1 MKISKVNNIFHLNR
15 LKGKTSNFENVAL
28 QYCSL
33 KTNVVLNILHEIF
46 SYTCCYYFF
55 KTLFKYIICLCCMLL
70 AILKKWKQVSSFF
83 FFKVFLSDLANYLP
97 WKYVNDTTVK
107 ILLCFEEDK
116 WTGEEEHRAKTHFL
130 VTISWH
136 FFINHYDPS
145 FLLEPFA

>member
-28 QYCSL
+28 QYCSF

-46 SYTCCYYFF
+46 SYTCCYCFF

-83 FFKVFLSDLANYLP
+83 FSKFFCQTLQTTCHESMSMIPLLRYCFALKKTNGLGKKNIVPKHIFWLPFPDIFL
-97 WKYVNDTTVK
+97 
-107 ILLCFEEDK
+107 
-116 WTGEEEHRAKTHFL
+116 
-130 VTISWH
+130 
-136 FFINHYDPS
+136 
-145 FLLEPFA
+145 